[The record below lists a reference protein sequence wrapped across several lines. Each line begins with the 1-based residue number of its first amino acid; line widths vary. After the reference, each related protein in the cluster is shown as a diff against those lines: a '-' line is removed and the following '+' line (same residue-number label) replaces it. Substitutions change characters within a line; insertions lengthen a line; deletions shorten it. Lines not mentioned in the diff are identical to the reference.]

1 MNVRGIIQKLPQLW
15 SVLELPVL
23 VMVSL
28 FLQTALILLGSRRK
42 HTRNAIIQFFVWSFY
57 LSADWIATIALGILS
72 KDMTTIDSSSSLKHS
87 VSKFV
92 VMATWAPFL
101 LVHLGG
107 PDTIT
112 AYSLEDNELW
122 LRHFIGLLYQ
132 CFVAGYVVYKSWN
145 GNHLNF
151 VTIPL
156 IVAGM
161 IKYVERTWSLRS
173 GSSQNFRESIIP
185 APDPGPN
192 YAKFMDHFSAK
203 KAEGYRVSLGKVIK
217 TAPAPLTRNANA
229 SSLSDG
235 FYFFKIFKCLFS
247 DLILSFQD
255 HKSSQDYFRRSR
267 CEHAFQV
274 VEVELGLMYD
284 VLYTKAI
291 LTYTGLGIFF
301 KFVSISCTI
310 SAFVVF
316 CLLVDIMHMDKDQ
329 VITFVL
335 FIGAILLEI
344 YAVIVLLSSSWTMI
358 WLSKRKNWV
367 VNLLYK
373 FISGLQILFR
383 LSHTRSWSNQMS
395 QFNLINFCLNNKPI
409 MCVKVQKCLHIY
421 QFFEKDY
428 YTYTDDVSQQ
438 LKTFIFGELL
448 KMSDNASGIEA
459 CKKLC
464 AHRGD
469 RVLNEKGRHEFDWSI
484 EVEFDQSMLLWHIAT
499 DLCYYS
505 DESVEIESCVTSR
518 LLSNYMMYLL
528 VQCPFMLPNGIGQIR
543 FDDTCAEAKEL
554 LLERKYIKKG
564 MEACKMILDVNTE
577 IPPSDV
583 KGDRSKSVL
592 FDACRLA
599 KSLQELETKKHWTKQ
614 AKWEMISRV
623 WLEMLCH
630 AASHCRGC
638 DHARQLSKGGELL
651 THVWLLMA
659 HLGIT
664 EQFQISQGH
673 VRAKLIVE

>member
-1 MNVRGIIQKLPQLW
+1 MKMKWVIDNVSRLW
-15 SVLELPVL
+15 TVLELPIL
-23 VMVSL
+23 VMMSL
-28 FLQTALILLGSRRK
+28 LLQITLIALGSRRK
-42 HTRNAIIQFFVWSFY
+42 YIRSAVIQFLVWSFY

-72 KDMTTIDSSSSLKHS
+72 QDMNNDSSKELA
-87 VSKFV
+87 

-122 LRHFIGLLYQ
+122 LRHLIGLLYQ
-132 CFVAGYVVYKSWN
+132 SYVAVYVVFKSWN
-145 GNHLNF
+145 LSHLNF
-151 VTIPL
+151 FTTPL
-156 IVAGM
+156 IVAGI
-161 IKYVERTWSLRS
+161 IKYGERTWSLRS

-192 YAKFMDHFSAK
+192 YAKFMDDYSAK

-217 TAPAPLTRNANA
+217 TAPAALHNKSVANA
-229 SSLSDG
+229 SSLRDG
-235 FYFFKIFKCLFS
+235 YYFFNIFRCLFS

-255 HKSSQDYFRRSR
+255 HKSSQDFFKNNS
-267 CEHAFQV
+267 CEHGFQV

-284 VLYTKAI
+284 ILYTKAI
-291 LTYTGLGIFF
+291 FTYTRRGIFA
-301 KFVSISCTI
+301 KFVSISCTV

-316 CLLVDIMHMDKDQ
+316 CVLVDKKHMDTNQ
-329 VITFVL
+329 AITFVL
-335 FIGAILLEI
+335 LIGAILLEI

-367 VNLLYK
+367 GNLLIK
-373 FISGLQILFR
+373 FIS
-383 LSHTRSWSNQMS
+383 
-395 QFNLINFCLNNKPI
+395 
-409 MCVKVQKCLHIY
+409 
-421 QFFEKDY
+421 E
-428 YTYTDDVSQQ
+428 DVPEQ
-438 LKTFIFGELL
+438 LKTFIFEELL
-448 KMSDNASGIEA
+448 KMSHNASDIKA

-469 RVLNEKGRHEFDWSI
+469 RVLNEKNQHEFDWSI

-505 DESVEIESCVTSR
+505 EKSVELQSCESSKLLSNYMMYSK

-528 VQCPFMLPNGIGQIR
+528 VRCPFMLPNGIGQIR
-543 FDDTCAEAKEL
+543 FDDTCAEAREL
-554 LLERKYIKKG
+554 LLERKHIKKAK
-564 MEACKMILDVNTE
+564 EACNMILDVNTE

-599 KSLQELETKKHWTKQ
+599 KSLQDLETKKHWTKQ
-614 AKWEMISRV
+614 EKWEMISRI

-630 AASHCRGC
+630 AASHCRGR

-673 VRAKLIVE
+673 VRAKLILE

>member
-1 MNVRGIIQKLPQLW
+1 
-15 SVLELPVL
+15 
-23 VMVSL
+23 
-28 FLQTALILLGSRRK
+28 
-42 HTRNAIIQFFVWSFY
+42 
-57 LSADWIATIALGILS
+57 
-72 KDMTTIDSSSSLKHS
+72 
-87 VSKFV
+87 
-92 VMATWAPFL
+92 MASWAPFL
-101 LVHLGG
+101 LAHLGG

-122 LRHFIGLLYQ
+122 LRHLIGLFYQ
-132 CFVAGYVVYKSWN
+132 CYVAVYVVYKSWK
-145 GNHLNF
+145 GGHLNY

-161 IKYVERTWSLRS
+161 IKYGERTWSLRS

-192 YAKFMDHFSAK
+192 YAKFMDDYSAK

-217 TAPAPLTRNANA
+217 TAPAPPLTQSAALNNSIANA
-229 SSLSDG
+229 SCLRDG
-235 FYFFKIFKCLFS
+235 FYFFRIFKCLFS

-255 HKSSQDYFRRSR
+255 HKSSQSFFRSNS

-274 VEVELGLMYD
+274 VEIELGLMYD
-284 VLYTKAI
+284 ILYTKAI
-291 LTYTGLGIFF
+291 FTYTRLGIFA

-316 CLLVDIMHMDKDQ
+316 CHSVDINHKENER

-358 WLSKRKNWV
+358 WLSKRKKWL
-367 VNLLYK
+367 VNPLYRSISRLQVLLK
-373 FISGLQILFR
+373 
-383 LSHTRSWSNQMS
+383 LSHTKSWSNQMS
-395 QFNLINFCLNNKPI
+395 QFNLIDFCLKNKSVLCI
-409 MCVKVQKCLHIY
+409 KVQICLHIY
-421 QFFEKDY
+421 RHFEKSY
-428 YTYTDDVSQQ
+428 YTYSDDVSEQ
-438 LKTFIFGELL
+438 LKSFIFGELFR
-448 KMSDNASGIEA
+448 MSDSASDIES

-484 EVEFDQSMLLWHIAT
+484 EVEFDQSILLWHIAT
-499 DLCYYS
+499 DLCYYD
-505 DESVEIESCVTSR
+505 DESFMLQSCVRSR
-518 LLSNYMMYLL
+518 LFSNYMMYLL
-528 VQCPFMLPNGIGQIR
+528 VRRPSMLPNGIGQIR

-554 LLERKYIKKG
+554 LLERKYMKKG
-564 MEACKMILDVNTE
+564 KEASDMILQVNTE
-577 IPPSDV
+577 IPPSEV

-599 KSLQELETKKHWTKQ
+599 KSLQALETEKNWSKEE
-614 AKWEMISRV
+614 KWEMISRV

-630 AASHCRGC
+630 AASHCRGLE
-638 DHARQLSKGGELL
+638 HARQLSRGGELL

-673 VRAKLIVE
+673 VRAKLVLD